1 MKNYVGVI
9 QLLADTQVC
18 KKGDVL
24 TPEQCRILELFEIKM
39 AEFRI
44 AVDCVWENG
53 EFVRLATDPL
63 VHTHSLNT
71 RHPIRTKVVC
81 FFQEEAEGKEEEEE
95 DGTENDEEG
104 PVALEED

>member
-1 MKNYVGVI
+1 MTFPGSMEVMLRGLGLKTLLKNGVI

-24 TPEQCRILELFEIKM
+24 TPEQCRILELFDIKM

-44 AVDCVWENG
+44 SVDCVWENG
-53 EFVRLATDPL
+53 EFERLATDP
-63 VHTHSLNT
+63 VEG
-71 RHPIRTKVVC
+71 
-81 FFQEEAEGKEEEEE
+81 EEAEGKEEE

-104 PVALEED
+104 PVALDEEED